1 MSMPITICVTQ
12 VEYERDGFRWD
23 EHQQSLVLGSFFW
36 VHWLTQLPGGVLAA
50 KYGTKFVFGFANFL
64 ASAMCLAMPMMCYLD
79 YRWMVTLRLLQ
90 GFVTGVSWPAM
101 HHLTAKWIPPNERS
115 QFVSA
120 YLGSSIG
127 VAIAYPIFGFI
138 IKVSSWEWVFHACGI
153 CGIIWYMFWL
163 YFVSSEH

>member
-1 MSMPITICVTQ
+1 
-12 VEYERDGFRWD
+12 
-23 EHQQSLVLGSFFW
+23 
-36 VHWLTQLPGGVLAA
+36 
-50 KYGTKFVFGFANFL
+50 
-64 ASAMCLAMPMMCYLD
+64 MCLAMPLTCYLD
-79 YRWMVTLRLLQ
+79 YRWMVALRLLQ

-101 HHLTAKWIPPNERS
+101 HHLTGKWIPPNERS